1 MASTDESPQ
10 DVASTNARMSLQAL
24 AARERAAG
32 DDIYFVSGNFNVL
45 HPGHLRLFRFA
56 AELGGRLVVGINP
69 DDTEGVTVEQAL
81 RVESV
86 RAIGAVHDAIALE
99 EPSEA
104 FIARLRP
111 EYVVKGKEYE
121 GQQNSEQPVVDSYGG
136 VLIFS
141 SGEVRF
147 SSMELRQAEPATLA
161 HSGIYKPAAYPRR
174 NGFEIADLAQAL
186 DRFQGLKVVVIGDL
200 IVDEYINCDPL
211 GMSREDPTLVVT
223 PVEKK
228 RFLGGA
234 GIVAAHA
241 AGLGAVV
248 RFLSIA
254 GLDEPAEFAWQELG
268 QRGVAAEILTD
279 TTRPTTLKQRFR
291 AWGKTLLRVN
301 HLSQR
306 SISAPLQEQLAAAAE
321 DALEE
326 ADVLLFA
333 DFNYGCLPQP
343 VVDRLVAFGQAR
355 GIMMGADSQAS
366 SQISDISRFKGM
378 TLITPTEH
386 EVRLALHESEAGLAV
401 IAERL
406 QREARAQNVV
416 ITLASEGLLIHAP
429 KNGAYQ
435 ADRLPA
441 FNTAPKDAAGAGDS
455 FFVCAALALRAG
467 VDIWRAA
474 YLGSL
479 AAACQV
485 SRVGNTPLTAAE
497 LLSEIANPAN
507 VAREGGS

>member
-1 MASTDESPQ
+1 MTSAAESRSDELM
-10 DVASTNARMSLQAL
+10 DTLAREV
-24 AARERAAG
+24 RERAEV
-32 DDIYFVSGNFNVL
+32 DDIYFISGNFNIL

-56 AELGGRLVVGINP
+56 AELGGRLVIGINA
-69 DDTEGVTVEQAL
+69 DDAEGVSVEQAL
-81 RVESV
+81 RVEGV
-86 RAIGAVHDAIALE
+86 RAIGAVHEAIALTE
-99 EPSEA
+99 SAER

-111 EYVVKGKEYE
+111 EYVVKGREYE
-121 GQQNSEQPVVDSYGG
+121 GLRNSEQQIVDEYGG
-136 VLIFS
+136 ALIFS

-147 SSMELRQAEPATLA
+147 SSMELLQSEYVNSD
-161 HSGIYKPAAYPRR
+161 HSGIQKPVDYPRR
-174 NGFEIADLAQAL
+174 NGFQIGDLVGAL
-186 DRFQGLKVVVIGDL
+186 EKFRGLKVVVIGDL
-200 IVDEYINCDPL
+200 IIDEYINCDPL

-223 PVEKK
+223 PVESK

-241 AGLGAVV
+241 VGLGASV
-248 RFLSIA
+248 RFISVA
-254 GLDEPAEFAWQELG
+254 GQDEPVEFARRQLRD
-268 QRGVAAEILTD
+268 RGVEAEILTD
-279 TTRPTTLKQRFR
+279 STRPTTLKQRFR

-301 HLSQR
+301 HLRQL
-306 SISAPLQEQLAAAAE
+306 SISPALQEQLADAAE
-321 DALEE
+321 SALHE

-343 VVDRLVAFGQAR
+343 VVDRLVAFGQSRA
-355 GIMMGADSQAS
+355 IMMAADSQAS
-366 SQISDISRFKGM
+366 SQMSDISRFKGM
-378 TLITPTEH
+378 SLITPTEH

-406 QREARAQNVV
+406 QRGAQAENVV
-416 ITLASEGLLIHAP
+416 ITLAGEGLLIHAP
-429 KNGAYQ
+429 HNGAYR

-441 FNTAPKDAAGAGDS
+441 FNTAPKDVAGAGDS

-467 VDIWRAA
+467 VDVWQAA

-497 LLSEIANPAN
+497 LLSEIANSAN
-507 VAREGGS
+507 IVRASSF